1 MFDPISAMATVGG
14 VIAAV
19 SGLRPRLAR
28 MVQPVQRTEQVAG
41 SARRDSVEL
50 SPAARLFA
58 AKTAQGTAEQPGG
71 GASVGSQGAE
81 VQLTD
86 QERKEVA
93 KLKQRDREVR
103 THEQAHRAAGGA
115 YAGAISLQFT
125 QGPDGKRYAVEGS
138 VPIDLSPVKGD
149 PAATIR
155 KMQQVQRAAV
165 APADPSAADRR
176 VAAQAQRAEQQ
187 ARAELTAQKRNT
199 AQGTTAITDDD
210 EQQIDDNAADQ
221 TSQVDL
227 ANPYAAATGAIQHLT
242 SARFID
248 LLA

>member
-1 MFDPISAMATVGG
+1 MLDPISAMSALTGAV
-14 VIAAV
+14 AAASSLAPRPV
-19 SGLRPRLAR
+19 QLLRPVDRQER
-28 MVQPVQRTEQVAG
+28 PGG
-41 SARRDSVEL
+41 SDRRDSVEL
-50 SPAARLFA
+50 SSAARLFA
-58 AKTAQGTAEQPGG
+58 AKTAQGTGEQLGG
-71 GASVGSQGAE
+71 GASVGGQGAD

-86 QERKEVA
+86 QERQEVA

-115 YAGAISLQFT
+115 HAGAISLQFT

-176 VAAQAQRAEQQ
+176 VAAVARRAEQQ
-187 ARAELTAQKRNT
+187 ARAELTAQKRNA
-199 AQGTTAITDDD
+199 AQGTTAITDD
-210 EQQIDDNAADQ
+210 EQHTDDNAADQ

-227 ANPYAAATGAIQHLT
+227 TNPYAAATGAIQHLT
-242 SARFID
+242 SARFVD
-248 LLA
+248 LVA

>member
-1 MFDPISAMATVGG
+1 MLDPISAMSVLTGAV
-14 VIAAV
+14 AAA
-19 SGLRPRLAR
+19 SSLAPR
-28 MVQPVQRTEQVAG
+28 PVQLVGPVDRQERPG
-41 SARRDSVEL
+41 GPYRHDSVEL

-58 AKTAQGTAEQPGG
+58 AKTEPGSAERPGDG
-71 GASVGSQGAE
+71 GSARGQDVE
-81 VQLTD
+81 KQLTD
-86 QERKEVA
+86 QQRQEVA

-115 YAGAISLQFT
+115 HAGAISLQFT

-155 KMQQVQRAAV
+155 KMQQVQRAAL
-165 APADPSAADRR
+165 APADPSGADRR
-176 VAAQAQRAEQQ
+176 VAAVARRAEQQ
-187 ARAELTAQKRNT
+187 ARVELTAQKRN
-199 AQGTTAITDDD
+199 AVQGTAAITDD
-210 EQQIDDNAADQ
+210 EQRTDDNAADQ

-227 ANPYAAATGAIQHLT
+227 TNPYAAATGAIQHLT
-242 SARFID
+242 SARFVD

>member
-1 MFDPISAMATVGG
+1 MLDPISAMSALTGAVAAASSLAPRPVPLVRPVDRQERPGG
-14 VIAAV
+14 
-19 SGLRPRLAR
+19 SD
-28 MVQPVQRTEQVAG
+28 
-41 SARRDSVEL
+41 RRDSVEL

-58 AKTAQGTAEQPGG
+58 AKTEPGSAEQP
-71 GASVGSQGAE
+71 SVGGSVRGQDAE
-81 VQLTD
+81 KQLTD
-86 QERKEVA
+86 QQRQEVA
-93 KLKQRDREVR
+93 KLKQRDQEVR

-138 VPIDLSPVKGD
+138 VLIDLSPVKGD

-176 VAAQAQRAEQQ
+176 VAAQARRAEQQ
-187 ARAELTAQKRNT
+187 ARAELTAQKRNA
-199 AQGTTAITDDD
+199 AQGTTAITDD
-210 EQQIDDNAADQ
+210 EQHTDDNFADQ
-221 TSQVDL
+221 ASQVDL
-227 ANPYAAATGAIQHLT
+227 TNPYAAATGAIQHLT
-242 SARFID
+242 SARFVD

>member
-1 MFDPISAMATVGG
+1 MLDPISAMSALTGAVAAASSLAPRPAPLVRPVDRQERPGG
-14 VIAAV
+14 
-19 SGLRPRLAR
+19 SD
-28 MVQPVQRTEQVAG
+28 
-41 SARRDSVEL
+41 RRDSVEL

-58 AKTAQGTAEQPGG
+58 AKADLGTAEQPGG
-71 GASVGSQGAE
+71 GASVGGQGAD

-86 QERKEVA
+86 QQRQEVA
-93 KLKQRDREVR
+93 KLKQRDQEVR

-115 YAGAISLQFT
+115 HAGAISLQFT

-149 PAATIR
+149 PTATIR

-165 APADPSAADRR
+165 APANPSAADRR
-176 VAAQAQRAEQQ
+176 VAAQARRAEQQ
-187 ARAELTAQKRNT
+187 ARAELTAQNRNT
-199 AQGTTAITDDD
+199 ARATTAITDD
-210 EQQIDDNAADQ
+210 EQHIDDNVADQ

-227 ANPYAAATGAIQHLT
+227 TNPYAAATGAIQHLT
-242 SARFID
+242 SARFVD

>member
-1 MFDPISAMATVGG
+1 MLDPISAMSALTGAV
-14 VIAAV
+14 AAA
-19 SGLRPRLAR
+19 SSLAPHPAR
-28 MVQPVQRTEQVAG
+28 VVQPVQRTERVAR
-41 SARRDSVEL
+41 SDRHDSVEL

-58 AKTAQGTAEQPGG
+58 AKTQPGSPEQPGVG
-71 GASVGSQGAE
+71 GSVRGQEAE
-81 VQLTD
+81 EQLTD

-115 YAGAISLQFT
+115 HAGAISLQFT

-176 VAAQAQRAEQQ
+176 VAAQARRAEQQ
-187 ARAELTAQKRNT
+187 ARAELTAQKRNA
-199 AQGTTAITDDD
+199 AQGTTTITHDERQTDD
-210 EQQIDDNAADQ
+210 NTADQ
-221 TSQVDL
+221 TSKVDL

-242 SARFID
+242 SARFVD

>member
-1 MFDPISAMATVGG
+1 MLDPISAMSALTGAV
-14 VIAAV
+14 AAA
-19 SGLRPRLAR
+19 SGLAPRLVR
-28 MVQPVQRTEQVAG
+28 VVQPVEHAERVAG
-41 SARRDSVEL
+41 SDRRDSVEL
-50 SPAARLFA
+50 SSAARLFA
-58 AKTAQGTAEQPGG
+58 AKTEPGTAEQPGG
-71 GASVGSQGAE
+71 GASVGGQGAD

-86 QERKEVA
+86 QERQEVA

-115 YAGAISLQFT
+115 HAGAISLQFT

-155 KMQQVQRAAV
+155 KMQQVQRAAL
-165 APADPSAADRR
+165 APADPSGADRR
-176 VAAQAQRAEQQ
+176 IAAQARRAEQQ
-187 ARAELTAQKRNT
+187 ARAELTAQKRNA
-199 AQGTTAITDDD
+199 AQGTTAITDD
-210 EQQIDDNAADQ
+210 EQRTDDNAADQ

-227 ANPYAAATGAIQHLT
+227 VNPYAAATGALQHLT
-242 SARFID
+242 LARFVD

>member
-1 MFDPISAMATVGG
+1 MFDPISAMAAVGG
-14 VIAAV
+14 VIAATA
-19 SGLRPRLAR
+19 GLRPRLAR
-28 MVQPVQRTEQVAG
+28 MVQPVQRTERVAG
-41 SARRDSVEL
+41 PVRRDSVEL
-50 SPAARLFA
+50 SLAARSFA
-58 AKTAQGTAEQPGG
+58 AKTDFATSQQNRVGGQFAQE
-71 GASVGSQGAE
+71 
-81 VQLTD
+81 QLTD
-86 QERKEVA
+86 QDRAEVT

-115 YAGAISLQFT
+115 HAGAISLQFT

-176 VAAQAQRAEQQ
+176 VAAQARRAEQQ
-187 ARAELTAQKRNT
+187 ARAELTAQKRNA
-199 AQGTTAITDDD
+199 AQGTTAITDD
-210 EQQIDDNAADQ
+210 EQHTDDNFADQ

-227 ANPYAAATGAIQHLT
+227 TNPYAAAAGAIQHLT
-242 SARFID
+242 SARFVD